1 MEIDTLARKVITK
14 NEIFADVVNYFL
26 FDGKAE
32 IKSDDLKELDTAFK
46 DKVKDIDKQRF
57 RDIYK
62 EVVIKTDS
70 KNTYLLVGIENQS
83 KVDNRM
89 LLRCLEYNIMSY
101 YKQLDDIENKNKN
114 VKIKLKPVI
123 TFVLYFGTK
132 KWTGPKS
139 LYEMLDLEF
148 EEIKGFITNP
158 KLYLISPNEIDEN
171 NINKF
176 NSELRTILKYIKYSK
191 RKTELR
197 EVISKDDKFNEMSND
212 SVKLLSA
219 VTKTKIKTN
228 EEKGV
233 VNMCKAI
240 DDMMKDAKNEGRN
253 ETLVE
258 NAINLYKNGASLE
271 LISKSLGMSINKL
284 KKILTQNNVEL
295 RTC

>member
-14 NEIFADVVNYFL
+14 NDIFADVVNYFL
-26 FDGKAE
+26 FDGKE
-32 IKSDDLKELDTAFK
+32 KIKSDDLKELDTAFK

-114 VKIKLKPVI
+114 AKIKLKPVI

-139 LYEMLDLEF
+139 LYEILDLKF
-148 EEIKGFITNP
+148 DGIKNFITNP
-158 KLYLISPNEIDEN
+158 KLYIIAPNELDDN

-176 NSELRTILKYIKYSK
+176 NSELRFILKYIKYSK
-191 RKTELR
+191 QKAELNN
-197 EVISKDDKFNEMSND
+197 VIFKEDKF
-212 SVKLLSA
+212 
-219 VTKTKIKTN
+219 
-228 EEKGV
+228 
-233 VNMCKAI
+233 
-240 DDMMKDAKNEGRN
+240 
-253 ETLVE
+253 
-258 NAINLYKNGASLE
+258 
-271 LISKSLGMSINKL
+271 
-284 KKILTQNNVEL
+284 KKYQMIQ
-295 RTC
+295 